1 MTTIHKCSMRKSEF
15 IAIAAAS
22 IIAGCSLYG
31 YERNAAEE
39 REKKRVAA
47 VATEMQ
53 QKVKPSAVGSAPNFA
68 AITDVKQKKQ
78 AFFDYLRPGIALENQ
93 RVRNERLRLDSI
105 QQNYLQQSLDDADKS
120 YAQRLGKLYNVELP
134 SDGIS
139 QQWLDDMLHR
149 VDVIPEA
156 LVLVQ
161 GANESAWG
169 TSRFATE
176 ANNYFGQWCYQSG
189 CGLVP
194 LQRGDGMTH
203 EVAKF
208 SSVQQSIY
216 GYFMNVNRNNAYEE
230 LREIRYQRH
239 LAGQSLTDT
248 EAAMALSN
256 GLLKYSER
264 GEAYVN
270 DLQSMI
276 RHNQS
281 FWENPIVK
289 Q

>member
-1 MTTIHKCSMRKSEF
+1 MRKSEF

-22 IIAGCSLYG
+22 VIAGCSLYG
-31 YERNAAEE
+31 YEQNVAEE
-39 REKKRVAA
+39 RERRKTSSAL
-47 VATEMQ
+47 ATQTQPEPQ
-53 QKVKPSAVGSAPNFA
+53 GYAVGSAPDFA
-68 AITDVKQKKQ
+68 AISDVKQKKQ
-78 AFFDYLRPGIALENQ
+78 AFFDYLRPGVELENE
-93 RVRNERLRLDSI
+93 RVKKERQRLDSI
-105 QQNYLQQSLDDADKS
+105 EQSFSSQSLSESDKS
-120 YAQRLGKLYNVELP
+120 YAKRLGKLYNVELP
-134 SDGIS
+134 AEGIT
-139 QQWLDDMLHR
+139 QAWLDKMLHR
-149 VDVIPEA
+149 VDVIPVA

-169 TSRFATE
+169 TSRFAKE
-176 ANNYFGQWCYQSG
+176 ANNYFGQWCYQVG

-194 LQRGDGMTH
+194 LQRGEGMTH

-208 SSVQQSIY
+208 SSVQQSIH
-216 GYFMNVNRNNAYEE
+216 GYFMNVNRNNAYHE

-239 LAGQSLTDT
+239 FAGQSLTDT
-248 EAAMALSN
+248 DAAMALTN

-281 FWENPIVK
+281 FWETPLAN

>member
-1 MTTIHKCSMRKSEF
+1 MRKSEF

-22 IIAGCSLYG
+22 IIAGCSFYG
-31 YERNAAEE
+31 YEQTQTRINEASIEE
-39 REKKRVAA
+39 RERKQTSPSKPNVAIKSVGGA
-47 VATEMQ
+47 
-53 QKVKPSAVGSAPNFA
+53 PDFSAF
-68 AITDVKQKKQ
+68 TDVKQKKQ

-93 RVRNERLRLDSI
+93 RIQKERARLDLI
-105 QQNYLQQSLDDADKS
+105 KQNFEAKELTTADQS
-120 YAQRLGKLYNVELP
+120 YAVKLGKLYNVEVNAEGVTQ
-134 SDGIS
+134 DWVA
-139 QQWLDDMLHR
+139 QMLHR

-169 TSRFATE
+169 TSRFATQ
-176 ANNYFGQWCYQSG
+176 ANNYFGQWCYSKG

-194 LQRGDGMTH
+194 LQRGEGMTH

-208 SSVQQSIY
+208 SSVQQSIH
-216 GYFMNVNRNNAYEE
+216 GYFMNVNRNRAYEE

-239 LAGQSLTDT
+239 LKGENLTDT
-248 EAAMALSN
+248 DAAMALSS

-276 RHNQS
+276 RHNAQ
-281 FWENPIVK
+281 FWESPLSN

>member
-1 MTTIHKCSMRKSEF
+1 MRKSEF
-15 IAIAAAS
+15 FAIAAAGV
-22 IIAGCSLYG
+22 IAGCSFYG
-31 YERNAAEE
+31 YEQNQTEE
-39 REKKRVAA
+39 RERRKQAHV
-47 VATEMQ
+47 TEQLVPVFSGKTVGMA
-53 QKVKPSAVGSAPNFA
+53 PDFSA
-68 AITDVKQKKQ
+68 IKDVKQKKQ

-93 RVRNERLRLDSI
+93 RIFSERKRLDTIRDHYVSQTLTPSDISYAERLG
-105 QQNYLQQSLDDADKS
+105 Q
-120 YAQRLGKLYNVELP
+120 LYRVEQP
-134 SDGIS
+134 AGGIS
-139 QQWLDDMLHR
+139 DDWINSMLHR

-169 TSRFATE
+169 TSRFATQ
-176 ANNYFGQWCYQSG
+176 ANNYFGQWCYSSG

-194 LQRGDGMTH
+194 LQRGEGMSH

-208 SSVQQSIY
+208 DSVQQSIH
-216 GYFMNVNRNNAYEE
+216 GYFMNVNRNNAYKE

-239 LAGQSLTDT
+239 LNDQSLTDT
-248 EAAMALSN
+248 DAAMALTN

-276 RHNQS
+276 RHNQP
-281 FWENPIVK
+281 FWGLPLANN

>member
-39 REKKRVAA
+39 REKRKTSPSVA
-47 VATEMQ
+47 EMQ
-53 QKVKPSAVGSAPNFA
+53 YKVQPASVGVAPDFSS
-68 AITDVKQKKQ
+68 ITDVKQKKQ

-93 RVRNERLRLDSI
+93 RVRSERLRLDAI
-105 QQNYLQQSLDDADKS
+105 QQNFVQQSLSDDDTS

-134 SDGIS
+134 ADGVS
-139 QQWLDDMLHR
+139 QSWLDDMLHR

-176 ANNYFGQWCYQSG
+176 ANNYFGQWCYQPG
-189 CGLVP
+189 CGVVP
-194 LQRGDGMTH
+194 LQRGEGMTH

-208 SSVQQSIY
+208 KSAQQSIY

-248 EAAMALSN
+248 QAAMALSN

>member
-1 MTTIHKCSMRKSEF
+1 MRKSEF
-15 IAIAAAS
+15 IAIAAAGV
-22 IIAGCSLYG
+22 IAGCSFYG
-31 YERNAAEE
+31 YEQTQPRVSETRVEE
-39 REKKRVAA
+39 RKQNRLSDSQVAGKSVGGA
-47 VATEMQ
+47 
-53 QKVKPSAVGSAPNFA
+53 PDFSA
-68 AITDVKQKKQ
+68 IKDTKQKKQ

-93 RVRNERLRLDSI
+93 RIVKERVRLEQLKERFDNQTIESSD
-105 QQNYLQQSLDDADKS
+105 QS
-120 YAQRLGKLYNVELP
+120 YAIKLGKLYKVEVP
-134 SDGIS
+134 ANGITDE
-139 QQWLDDMLHR
+139 WLDLMLHR
-149 VDVIPEA
+149 VDVIPES

-169 TSRFATE
+169 TSRFATQ
-176 ANNYFGQWCYQSG
+176 ANNYFGQWCYSKG

-194 LQRGDGMTH
+194 LQRGEGMSH

-208 SSVQQSIY
+208 SSVQQSIH
-216 GYFMNVNRNNAYEE
+216 GYFMNVNRNRAYEE

-248 EAAMALSN
+248 EAAIALSN

-276 RHNQS
+276 RHNVQ
-281 FWENPIVK
+281 FWESPLAN